1 MLRYDFDQSLSYWV
15 CSTAHAVERALNEE
29 LMPHGIT
36 YRQWQVLAWLA
47 LKGELSQTELAD
59 LMQIEAPTL
68 AGIVDRMERD
78 GWLVRRECPGDR
90 RKKLIS
96 ATERVEPVWETIAA
110 AARRVRAVATG
121 DYTPE
126 QVSMLIGMLRT
137 IQQNLGRE
145 LSPRHAPAPAADGPS
160 AKARRGGA

>member
-29 LMPHGIT
+29 LSPLGIT

-47 LKGELSQTELAD
+47 LEGELSQTELAD
-59 LMQIEAPTL
+59 RLRIEAPTL

-78 GWLVRRECPGDR
+78 GWLVRGECPGDR
-90 RKKLIS
+90 RKKILR

-110 AARRVRAVATG
+110 AARRVRALAAG
-121 DYTPE
+121 EFSPE
-126 QVSMLIGMLRT
+126 QVSMLIGMLQT
-137 IQQNLGRE
+137 IQQNL
-145 LSPRHAPAPAADGPS
+145 S
-160 AKARRGGA
+160 AKPSP